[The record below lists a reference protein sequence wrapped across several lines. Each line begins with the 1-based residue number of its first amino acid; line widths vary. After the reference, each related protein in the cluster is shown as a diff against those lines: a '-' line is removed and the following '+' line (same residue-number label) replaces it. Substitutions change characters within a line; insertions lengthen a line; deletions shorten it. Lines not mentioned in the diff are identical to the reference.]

1 MSIEE
6 NPFTPSFGEIPVYLA
21 GRREIIDACSRAFLS
36 ERRRPELTT
45 LFSGARGTGKT
56 ALLSYLAELAEQ
68 SGWIAVNVTAL
79 PGMLDDAEIQLR
91 RNAAH
96 LISPESGL
104 SVASVG
110 IPDLI
115 FGVLFTVDEVDPTLD
130 EMVQLAAF
138 YQHFVREGRKVA
150 LLMAGLP
157 HNISSLLNNKT
168 VSFLRRSNRRALDR
182 IPDGEVSAALV
193 RTAQAGNRDV
203 DATALAAATESI
215 GGFPFML
222 QLVGYYA
229 WDESPQANTL
239 DSADF
244 ARGIAIAQQEMTYRI
259 LDATFAE
266 LSPGDLRFAAAMLED
281 EKDSRIA
288 DLVERLGRSSSV
300 VAQYRKRLID
310 AGIIG
315 KRARGI
321 VGFDLPYF
329 RDYLQEKLDNGELLL
344 ED

>member
-1 MSIEE
+1 M
-6 NPFTPSFGEIPVYLA
+6 
-21 GRREIIDACSRAFLS
+21 
-36 ERRRPELTT
+36 
-45 LFSGARGTGKT
+45 
-56 ALLSYLAELAEQ
+56 
-68 SGWIAVNVTAL
+68 
-79 PGMLDDAEIQLR
+79 
-91 RNAAH
+91 
-96 LISPESGL
+96 
-104 SVASVG
+104 
-110 IPDLI
+110 
-115 FGVLFTVDEVDPTLD
+115 LFTVDEVDPTLD

-193 RTAQAGNRDV
+193 RTAQAGNRNV
-203 DATALAAATESI
+203 DAAALTAATESI

-229 WDESPQANTL
+229 WDENPRASTL

-281 EKDSRIA
+281 EGDSRIA
-288 DLVERLGRSSSV
+288 DLVEYLVLSIVDDADAVSLEVIDGDNASVIEITVSEPDVAKVIGRHGRTIKAIRTLARALAARLGTSV
-300 VAQYRKRLID
+300 EVEVL
-310 AGIIG
+310 G
-315 KRARGI
+315 
-321 VGFDLPYF
+321 
-329 RDYLQEKLDNGELLL
+329 
-344 ED
+344 

>member
-1 MSIEE
+1 M
-6 NPFTPSFGEIPVYLA
+6 
-21 GRREIIDACSRAFLS
+21 
-36 ERRRPELTT
+36 
-45 LFSGARGTGKT
+45 
-56 ALLSYLAELAEQ
+56 
-68 SGWIAVNVTAL
+68 
-79 PGMLDDAEIQLR
+79 
-91 RNAAH
+91 
-96 LISPESGL
+96 
-104 SVASVG
+104 
-110 IPDLI
+110 
-115 FGVLFTVDEVDPTLD
+115 LFTVDEVDPTLD

-182 IPDGEVSAALV
+182 IPDGEVPAALV
-193 RTAQAGNRDV
+193 RTAQAGNRNV
-203 DATALAAATESI
+203 DAAALTAATESI

-222 QLVGYYA
+222 QLVGCYA
-229 WDESPQANTL
+229 WDENPWASTL

-281 EKDSRIA
+281 EGDSRIA

-315 KRARGI
+315 KRARGL

-344 ED
+344 EN